1 MSVLAFVLHQARA
14 RELERRRRVAR
25 AQSAKEQQ
33 HRYYVERNAAAEA
46 KYEQK
51 GIAHFQRAMA
61 DEARKLEG
69 CTARLAT
76 SSSSGGGGP
85 RGDSDSLSL
94 LGRDGRTAGAS
105 WAKSGVLGSSCTAE
119 GIEYN
124 LRRSTSFT

>member
-25 AQSAKEQQ
+25 AQSAKEQRQ
-33 HRYYVERNAAAEA
+33 RYYVERNAAAEA

-51 GIAHFQRAMA
+51 GIAHFQRTMA
-61 DEARKLEG
+61 DEG

-76 SSSSGGGGP
+76 LSSSGGGGAKE
-85 RGDSDSLSL
+85 DSDSLSL
-94 LGRDGRTAGAS
+94 LGLDGRTAGAS
-105 WAKSGVLGSSCTAE
+105 WAKLGVLGSSCTAE
-119 GIEYN
+119 DIEYN